1 MERLRFHG
9 TLVSMLCRGGLKWP
23 KTKITMM
30 N

>member
-9 TLVSMLCRGGLKWP
+9 TLASMLRWGGLKWP